1 MSEPTTRCTAH
12 SKQTGAQCKNPAIPG
27 GTVCRFHGGAA
38 PQVIFKSA
46 VNLEEQRQR
55 LMEHIPTSVSVLGA
69 LLHSEDD
76 SVALRAAQLLQ
87 ERFYGKA
94 QDRVQVSG
102 DSEQPL
108 EIIISRSSTP
118 DPPLT

>member
-1 MSEPTTRCTAH
+1 MPICTAH
-12 SKQTGAQCKNPAIPG
+12 SSRTGQPCRANAIVG
-27 GTVCRFHGGAA
+27 GTVCVTHGGAA

-94 QDRVQVSG
+94 QDKIQLSG

-108 EIIISRSSTP
+108 EIIISRE
-118 DPPLT
+118 PPPTS